1 MSRCIAASQL
11 RKAGHWSCAPR
22 HSTRSIIRILGYL
35 GLTLISVHFLAR
47 HSPREIRAACSSD
60 VDLISEKRVMLATE
74 SRTKYFQE
82 TLPHLGD
89 DPQIPVATKLLY
101 VLEPAAAA
109 LFLICLFPFL
119 ALLALVIRVVSGA
132 SPLIAHRRVGR
143 YGQTLWVYKFR
154 TMWPAAKRKSG
165 FLVEKMVHEKPSPK
179 MASDPRVTSRFAA
192 FCRRHSIDELPQ
204 LILVASG
211 RMSIVGP
218 RPITRFE
225 LSEFYAP
232 DVREV
237 LSVKPGLTGL
247 WQVRGRSRLTY
258 RQRKR
263 LDLFLVRRF
272 SIGLYLRIVA
282 LTVPG
287 LLFGRNAW

>member
-1 MSRCIAASQL
+1 
-11 RKAGHWSCAPR
+11 
-22 HSTRSIIRILGYL
+22 
-35 GLTLISVHFLAR
+35 
-47 HSPREIRAACSSD
+47 
-60 VDLISEKRVMLATE
+60 
-74 SRTKYFQE
+74 
-82 TLPHLGD
+82 
-89 DPQIPVATKLLY
+89 LLY
-101 VLEPAAAA
+101 VLEPVVAAF
-109 LFLICLFPFL
+109 LLICLSPVL
-119 ALLALVIRVVSGA
+119 AIMALIFCVRSGA

-154 TMWPAAKRKSG
+154 TMWPGPRHKSG
-165 FLVEKMVHEKPSPK
+165 FFVEKMVDEKPYPK
-179 MASDPRVTSRFAA
+179 LIADPRVTSRFAS

-204 LILVASG
+204 LALVAAG

-225 LSEFYAP
+225 LSEYYDSDAM
-232 DVREV
+232 EV

-282 LTVPG
+282 LTVPD